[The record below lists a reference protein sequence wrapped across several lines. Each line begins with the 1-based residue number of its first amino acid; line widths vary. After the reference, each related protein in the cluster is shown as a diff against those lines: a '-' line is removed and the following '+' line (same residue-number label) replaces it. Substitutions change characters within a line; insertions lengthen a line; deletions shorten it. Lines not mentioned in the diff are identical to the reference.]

1 MDENRWLADL
11 KERADQTIFRD
22 VQFTASMEER
32 VRQRVRSGIGWM
44 TGWRKLALP
53 GVVLMMGLLLWLV
66 LPIQEERQSAQHV
79 IMPPQQATQIPSLL
93 PGGQIVEADLWKLS
107 PSFSSTYDN
116 QSFSYL
122 GEKPVRIMT
131 DQEGFYEGQTQRVIW
146 LLNGDYAQEV
156 EITAYNIDGTRL
168 SLGSYEVLDPLYDA
182 DGHFPSGI
190 VLPEPGKWKLEARS
204 GGKHLGQVF
213 VEVKKGIAPANRQ
226 LVGPIIQQYLE
237 TESDKLGWLGK
248 YREINVELL
257 GVEAPDAAKRTV
269 YAWVKIT
276 GSHSSGLSAPMVFQI
291 VYNGNAYRV
300 TDFQMPED
308 GSNYQSS
315 LQKLFPPKVL
325 EQVQNRSKTN

>member
-1 MDENRWLADL
+1 MDENRWLTDL

-32 VRQRVRSGIGWM
+32 VRQRLRAGGSWM

-53 GVVLMMGLLLWLV
+53 GVVLTMGLLLWFG
-66 LPIQEERQSAQHV
+66 LPIQEERQSARHEVRPLQHE
-79 IMPPQQATQIPSLL
+79 TQVPSLL

-107 PSFSSTYDN
+107 PSLSSTYNN

-131 DQEGFYEGQTQRVIW
+131 DQDGFYEGQTQRVIW

-156 EITAYNIDGTRL
+156 EIAAYNTDGTRL
-168 SLGSYEVLDPLYDA
+168 ALGSYEVMDPLYDA

-190 VLPEPGKWKLEARS
+190 VLPEPGKWKLEVRA

-226 LVGPIIQQYLE
+226 LVGPIIHQFLQ

-248 YREINVELL
+248 QREINVELL

-276 GSHSSGLSAPMVFQI
+276 GSNSSALRAPMVFQI
-291 VYNGNAYRV
+291 AYNGNDYRV

-308 GSNYQSS
+308 GSNYQGS

-325 EQVQNRSKTN
+325 EQINNRSKTK

>member
-1 MDENRWLADL
+1 MDENRWLTDL

-32 VRQRVRSGIGWM
+32 VRQRMRPQTGWL

-53 GVVLMMGLLLWLV
+53 GVILTMGLLLWFE
-66 LPIQEERQSAQHV
+66 LPIQEERQSAQHEV
-79 IMPPQQATQIPSLL
+79 RPSQQEVQVPSLL

-107 PSFSSTYDN
+107 PSLSSTYDN

-122 GEKPVRIMT
+122 GEKPIRIMT
-131 DQEGFYEGQTQRVIW
+131 DQDGFYEGQTQRVIW
-146 LLNGDYAQEV
+146 LLNGDFAQKV
-156 EITAYNIDGTRL
+156 EITAYNTDGTRL
-168 SLGSYEVLDPLYDA
+168 SLGSYEVMDPLYDA

-190 VLPEPGKWKLEARS
+190 VLPEPGKWKLEVRS

-237 TESDKLGWLGK
+237 TESDELGWLGK
-248 YREINVELL
+248 QREINVELL

-276 GSHSSGLSAPMVFQI
+276 GSNSSALSAPMVFHI

-325 EQVQNRSKTN
+325 EQVHNRSKTK

>member
-1 MDENRWLADL
+1 MDENRWLTDL

-32 VRQRVRSGIGWM
+32 VRKRVRSGNGWM

-53 GVVLMMGLLLWLV
+53 GVVLTMGLLLWFG
-66 LPIQEERQSAQHV
+66 LPIQEERQFAQHV
-79 IMPPQQATQIPSLL
+79 ITRSQPVTQIPSLL

-107 PSFSSTYDN
+107 PSLSSTYDN

-131 DQEGFYEGQTQRVIW
+131 DQDGFYEGQTQRVIW
-146 LLNGDYAQEV
+146 LLNGDYAHEV

-168 SLGSYEVLDPLYDA
+168 SLGSYEVMDPLYDA

-213 VEVKKGIAPANRQ
+213 VEVKEGISPANRQ
-226 LVGPIIQQYLE
+226 LVGLIIQPYLE
-237 TESDKLGWLGK
+237 TESGKLGWLGK

-276 GSHSSGLSAPMVFQI
+276 GSHSSALSAPMVFQI
-291 VYNGNAYRV
+291 VYNGYAYRV

-325 EQVQNRSKTN
+325 EQVQNRSKTK

>member
-1 MDENRWLADL
+1 MDENRWLTDL

-22 VQFTASMEER
+22 VQFTTSMEER
-32 VRQRVRSGIGWM
+32 VRQRVRPGTGGI

-53 GVVLMMGLLLWLV
+53 GVVLTMGLLLWLG
-66 LPIQEERQSAQHV
+66 LPIQEERQSAQHEV
-79 IMPPQQATQIPSLL
+79 IPPQQETQVPSLL

-107 PSFSSTYDN
+107 PSLSSTYEN

-131 DQEGFYEGQTQRVIW
+131 DQDGFYEGQTQRVIW
-146 LLNGDYAQEV
+146 LLNGNYAKKV
-156 EITAYNIDGTRL
+156 EIAAYNTDGTRL
-168 SLGSYEVLDPLYDA
+168 SLGSYEVMDPLYDA
-182 DGHFPSGI
+182 EGHFPSGI
-190 VLPEPGKWKLEARS
+190 VLPEPGKWKLEVRS

-213 VEVKKGIAPANRQ
+213 VEAKKGVAPANRQ
-226 LVGPIIQQYLE
+226 LVAPIIQQYLE
-237 TESDKLGWLGK
+237 MESDKLGWLGK
-248 YREINVELL
+248 QREIHVELL

-269 YAWVKIT
+269 YAWVKLT
-276 GSHSSGLSAPMVFQI
+276 GTNSSALSSPMAFQI

-325 EQVQNRSKTN
+325 EQVHNRSKTK